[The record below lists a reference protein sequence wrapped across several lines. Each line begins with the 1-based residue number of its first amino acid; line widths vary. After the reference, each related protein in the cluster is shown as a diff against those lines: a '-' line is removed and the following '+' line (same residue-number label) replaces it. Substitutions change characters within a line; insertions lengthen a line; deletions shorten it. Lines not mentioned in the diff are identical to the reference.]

1 VWFKTVKFLSPSALL
16 PGNVHMV
23 AKLIS
28 FPPMQVTKEDGG
40 RLNAFATEPRMV
52 VIEAGEDRGG
62 GNKVLLIGGL
72 ALVAVLLAVAA
83 LISRAHA

>member
-1 VWFKTVKFLSPSALL
+1 
-16 PGNVHMV
+16 M
-23 AKLIS
+23 S

-52 VIEAGEDRGG
+52 VMDAEEAQGS
-62 GNKVLLIGGL
+62 NKVLLIGGL

-83 LISRAHA
+83 LISRTHA

>member
-1 VWFKTVKFLSPSALL
+1 MTFCSPSVSL
-16 PGNVHMV
+16 PGNVHRV
-23 AKLIS
+23 AELMS

-40 RLNAFATEPRMV
+40 RLNAFAAEPRMV
-52 VIEAGEDRGG
+52 VVEAGEVQGK

-83 LISRAHA
+83 LISRSHA

>member
-1 VWFKTVKFLSPSALL
+1 
-16 PGNVHMV
+16 M
-23 AKLIS
+23 S
-28 FPPMQVTKEDGG
+28 FPSMQVTKEDGG

-52 VIEAGEDRGG
+52 VIEAAEARGR

-83 LISRAHA
+83 LISRTQA

>member
-1 VWFKTVKFLSPSALL
+1 
-16 PGNVHMV
+16 M
-23 AKLIS
+23 S
-28 FPPMQVTKEDGG
+28 FPSMQVTKEDGG

-52 VIEAGEDRGG
+52 VVEANEARGAAK
-62 GNKVLLIGGL
+62 KVLLIGGL